1 MSKADETLT
10 IEDIQSLPTTNV
22 PEKQIFIKESRKLYS
37 TMLKSIPSASN
48 KPKTCM
54 ELLKLAEIIYTTE
67 RNGCCAFDINYSI
80 HNWQTSFYCGQ
91 NVKRILDSIKV
102 CKMYG
107 IEIKQ
112 YNPIQRS
119 AIMKAINEQY
129 SCRQITTNGETH
141 RECSFTDVPEVVNKL
156 KMLRE
161 KLKKDREEK
170 DREEPKKD
178 KYFQE
183 QCKELVE
190 FKEVPG
196 SHPLQ
201 YTILLH
207 SGFQKRVLGIRPGP
221 SPISSDTDGVFICR
235 LREAI
240 VKFLEYYNISY
251 KKSERFAQFEQ
262 ECNTAVTL
270 STQSASPIT
279 PVMDQNELNFAA
291 EIAVYLMENPNELR
305 NLQDYI
311 SESTEEPTE
320 DSKPITNANFEKFF
334 SEVVSSKDEEPP
346 KFNSR
351 DRKKQQLDYA
361 KTKLTEMEPE
371 EVTAV
376 ITKCS
381 LWLLGFNDDYNPTK
395 DLVERTYKSKI
406 TNSTTQQ
413 LLYLLGQARD
423 TLISV
428 EASSLKRQGG
438 GYKRNKTKRNRKAY
452 KTIRRNN
459 KNKNK
464 NKKQYRRKRHTKKYK
479 KSHHKSRR

>member
-1 MSKADETLT
+1 
-10 IEDIQSLPTTNV
+10 
-22 PEKQIFIKESRKLYS
+22 
-37 TMLKSIPSASN
+37 
-48 KPKTCM
+48 M
-54 ELLKLAEIIYTTE
+54 ELLKLAEIIYSKE
-67 RNGCCAFDINYSI
+67 LEGCCAFDTYYHPN
-80 HNWQTSFYCGQ
+80 NFNVETGFYCGQ
-91 NVKRILDSIKV
+91 NVKRILDSIKLF
-102 CKMYG
+102 KQNG
-107 IEIKQ
+107 IEIEQ
-112 YNPIQRS
+112 YNPIQRRAIMS
-119 AIMKAINEQY
+119 AITRQY
-129 SCRQITTNGETH
+129 RCIKIRDI
-141 RECSFTDVPEVVNKL
+141 RECTVDDVPKVVNAL
-156 KMLRE
+156 KKLRE
-161 KLKKDREEK
+161 ERE
-170 DREEPKKD
+170 P
-178 KYFQE
+178 YFQE

-190 FKEVPG
+190 FKEVPSNG
-196 SHPLQ
+196 SNKRK